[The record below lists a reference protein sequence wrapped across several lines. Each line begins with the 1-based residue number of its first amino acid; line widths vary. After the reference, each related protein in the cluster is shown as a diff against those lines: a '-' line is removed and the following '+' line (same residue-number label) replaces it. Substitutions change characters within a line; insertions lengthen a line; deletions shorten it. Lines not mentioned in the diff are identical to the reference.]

1 MRLFIAVNL
10 SSKARG
16 AIQNALDDFPVENP
30 PWRWVTPDNW
40 HLTLKFLG
48 EIETARIDAL
58 SVALDNVRA
67 RHRSFDMTLGAF
79 GGFPNLRSP
88 RVLYFNVESGSSEL
102 EDLAHDV
109 DGAVEKA
116 LGLARE
122 RRGFQAHATV
132 ARVKDALPAS
142 ITSRFAAVPAL
153 TEAVTHVDSFDLIE
167 SRLART
173 GATYSVLKEFALS

>member
-16 AIQNALDDFPVENP
+16 AIQNALDDFPVTNP
-30 PWRWVTPDNW
+30 PWRWAAPENW
-40 HLTLKFLG
+40 HLTLKFVG
-48 EIETARIDAL
+48 ETPPARLDAL
-58 SVALDNVRA
+58 GAALDVVRA
-67 RHRSFDMTLGAF
+67 RHHVFDMTLGAF

-88 RVLYFNVESGSSEL
+88 RVLFFDVEGGASEL

-109 DGAVEKA
+109 DGAVERA

-122 RRGFQAHATV
+122 RRRFQAHATV

-142 ITSRFAAVPAL
+142 IASRLTTVPAL
-153 TEAVTHVDSFDLIE
+153 TEAVTRVHSFDVME
-167 SRLART
+167 SRLQRT
-173 GATYSVLKEFALS
+173 GAVYSVVKEFALA

>member
-1 MRLFIAVNL
+1 
-10 SSKARG
+10 
-16 AIQNALDDFPVENP
+16 
-30 PWRWVTPDNW
+30 
-40 HLTLKFLG
+40 
-48 EIETARIDAL
+48 
-58 SVALDNVRA
+58 
-67 RHRSFDMTLGAF
+67 
-79 GGFPNLRSP
+79 
-88 RVLYFNVESGSSEL
+88 
-102 EDLAHDV
+102 
-109 DGAVEKA
+109 VEKA